1 MLNSDM
7 HPSFTSYE
15 TILDSIAD
23 GVFTVDNDWNVTSF
37 NKAAERITG
46 VRKNDALGK
55 KCWEVFHAEICE
67 EACLLRKTLQS
78 GRVCINN
85 TIRIVN
91 NKGKQLP
98 VSIST
103 AMLKDETGNI
113 TGGVETFRDLSALET
128 LRKEITE
135 KHTYSDFVT
144 SDHRML
150 NVFDT
155 LPAISESDT
164 PVIIMGESGTG
175 KELMARAIHNLSKR
189 SKGPFVAVN
198 CGALPDNLMESEL
211 FGYKK
216 GAFTD
221 AKQDKPGRFDAA
233 KGGTLFLDEIGEL
246 SKHLQVKLLR
256 VLQEKTYEPLGSVST
271 VKSDVRIITA
281 TNRNLDEMVKGGAF
295 RKDLYYRIH
304 VMPLRIPPLR
314 ERKSDIPLLV
324 DHFIGRYNILYGK
337 DITGVTSDAMAVL
350 VAHDF
355 PGNVR
360 ELENILQHAFIMSL
374 SALIEKKHFPA
385 YLIAGTHSST
395 EPSAKLSSSFKDYE
409 TARIRTALDENHYN
423 RKLAA
428 QTLGLHPV
436 TLWRKMKKLGIE
448 R

>member
-1 MLNSDM
+1 M

-23 GVFTVDNDWNVTSF
+23 GVFTVDNDWNITTF
-37 NKAAERITG
+37 NKSAERITG
-46 VRKNDALGK
+46 VRKNEALKK
-55 KCWEVFHAEICE
+55 KCWEVFHSDICE
-67 EACLLRKTLQS
+67 KECSLKKTLRT
-78 GRVCINN
+78 GRPCVNN
-85 TIRIVN
+85 TIHIVN
-91 NKGKQLP
+91 HKGKQLP

-103 AMLKDETGNI
+103 AVLKDEAGNI
-113 TGGVETFRDLSALET
+113 SGGVETFRDLSAIET

-144 SDHRML
+144 ADHRMI
-150 NVFDT
+150 NIFNT
-155 LPAISESDT
+155 LPAVSESDT
-164 PVIIMGESGTG
+164 PVIILGESGTG
-175 KELMARAIHNLSKR
+175 KELMARAIHTLSKR
-189 SKGPFVAVN
+189 NKGPFVAVN

-246 SKHLQVKLLR
+246 SKPLQVKLLR

-271 VKSDVRIITA
+271 VRSDVRIITA
-281 TNRNLDEMVKGGAF
+281 TNRNLEEMVKAGTF

-304 VMPLRIPPLR
+304 VMPLHISPLR

-324 DHFIGRYNILYGK
+324 DHFIGRYNPLYGK
-337 DITGVTSDAMAVL
+337 NVTGATPDAMAVL
-350 VAHDF
+350 AAHDF

-374 SALIEKKHFPA
+374 SGYIEKKHLPG
-385 YLIAGTHSST
+385 YLVSKTLALP
-395 EPSAKLSSSFKDYE
+395 EPSANIYSSFHGFE
-409 TARIRTALDENHYN
+409 AGRIRAALEENRHN
-423 RKLAA
+423 RKRTA
-428 QTLGLHPV
+428 QVLGLHPV
-436 TLWRKMKKLGIE
+436 TLWRKMKKYGIN
-448 R
+448 